1 MQIKLLTI
9 FLLLFTSQVFAWTE
23 GEKKLYYSGC
33 AQYET
38 NWTYKEQHG
47 YCACHTE
54 LMVKRFTIDQVR
66 KMTLNGTLSEN
77 KYFKQYV
84 NHCVKKHINY

>member
-1 MQIKLLTI
+1 M
-9 FLLLFTSQVFAWTE
+9 FAWTE
-23 GEKKLYYSGC
+23 GEKNYVDSGC

-47 YCACHTE
+47 YCAGHTE
-54 LMVKRFTIDQVR
+54 LMVKRLATDQVR
-66 KMTLNGTLSEN
+66 KNDIKMERCNQ
-77 KYFKQYV
+77 KIHDFKQYV